1 MHKLNQKQINELFAN
16 AKRAKERGETLL
28 SVFKSTADKYSLS
41 YGGVRN
47 LYYKKV
53 KESFVNGISVKKIMP
68 FSAQEE
74 DKMLRLLLRE
84 RKNCSSMREAFLKIA
99 NGDEN
104 LASRYQNK
112 YSAMLKNN
120 RQKIMKE
127 VIFQKKISGSC
138 FNPYMEKNKR
148 LARAKL
154 RREIDDLIKTI
165 AKKCAYENELLKSK
179 LIAYDKLCE
188 SDFSLKGV
196 SEEDKILKQKD
207 SIAKD
212 YFLLKKDKNGKVN

>member
-127 VIFQKKISGSC
+127 VIFQKKIIHLIING
-138 FNPYMEKNKR
+138 ETIKR
-148 LARAKL
+148 LA
-154 RREIDDLIKTI
+154 EVVLILTWKRT
-165 AKKCAYENELLKSK
+165 
-179 LIAYDKLCE
+179 
-188 SDFSLKGV
+188 SD
-196 SEEDKILKQKD
+196 
-207 SIAKD
+207 
-212 YFLLKKDKNGKVN
+212 